1 MNNNIE
7 SFILSNYDCRATSN
21 QGEYRTVC
29 PFCGNEK
36 RKFYFWFSIY
46 AFKCYHCG
54 VKGNLRWFFRQLHEG
69 VSGLEYD
76 SKDIDYVQEVSDK
89 TPVKLP
95 DDFKS
100 FNKSTDTDL
109 AGSYLSYLLGRGIST
124 KTIFSLGL
132 GYSPSLSHY
141 IIVPIRDM
149 LGKQVYYTSIL
160 TRRDLNKEKTYHP
173 TFGASS
179 TSKSDVLFNINQVA
193 RSNDLWIVEGPMDA
207 MSFMELRL
215 PVVALL
221 GKTLSDRQAKIIKT
235 AKFTTI
241 NVCLDSDALEFTMEV
256 ADKVRPLC
264 KNVNVCVLKQG
275 LDPNEALQ
283 QNKLSTMISELIPHT
298 SVSSLYLKMAL
309 VNSKKGLD
317 ARRK

>member
-1 MNNNIE
+1 MSSENVE
-7 SFILSNYDCRATSN
+7 SFILSNYDCRNTSN
-21 QGEYRTVC
+21 QGEYRTIC
-29 PFCGNEK
+29 PFCGHEK
-36 RKFYFWFSIY
+36 RKFYFWFTIY

-54 VKGNLRWFFRQLHEG
+54 VKGNLRWFFKQLHSE

-76 SKDIDYVQEVSDK
+76 SKDIDYVQEISDK
-89 TPVKLP
+89 SPVKLP
-95 DDFKS
+95 DDFVS
-100 FNKSTDTDL
+100 FNKHTSTEL
-109 AGSYLSYLLGRGIST
+109 AGNYFSYLLGRGISA

-132 GYSPSLSHY
+132 GYAPSLSHY
-141 IIVPIRDM
+141 VIVPIRDM

-173 TFGASS
+173 TLGASS

-207 MSFMELRL
+207 MSFIELKL

-256 ADKVRPLC
+256 AKKVRPLC
-264 KNVNVCVLKQG
+264 KHVNVCVLQQG
-275 LDPNEALQ
+275 LDPNDALQ
-283 QNKLSTMISELIPHT
+283 QNKLSTMINNLTPYT
-298 SVSSLYLKMAL
+298 SVSSLKIKTVTL
-309 VNSKKGLD
+309 NSKK
-317 ARRK
+317 RS